1 VIRNLNELPVTAPVM
16 AFLIVAV
23 VAIAIGLEQLTA
35 WIWPPTGL
43 PGCCC

>member
-1 VIRNLNELPVTAPVM
+1 VTRNLNELPVTTPVM
-16 AFLIVAV
+16 VFLVLTV

-35 WIWPPTGL
+35 WIWPGTGL